1 MEREKRTAQMRA
13 SVCGA
18 STKVKFSGGARE
30 SVRMADVVAE
40 EGRAFGLFWGGR
52 SSCGVR
58 RVWVA
63 RP

>member
-40 EGRAFGLFWGGR
+40 EGRAFGLFWVGGAAA
-52 SSCGVR
+52 G
-58 RVWVA
+58 
-63 RP
+63 